1 MALLPPV
8 SLVLDITALVG
19 GSQREWREFSRV
31 GRTHIPQAVYEEM
44 RLLFDRSPDPDL
56 EALCK
61 AFNHFY
67 PTSGWQIT
75 DIHAHHPTLTAT
87 GHGLTHRTRITLA
100 AARCA
105 YALALNSPT
114 HLIVLVTRNQPML
127 QRMAEISL
135 ANLCAIDAG
144 DLLQWSRTGQRPI
157 AVSQKL
163 HQLRAT
169 TAAVPTAG
177 MVGSSEPR
185 TSPSRLT
192 SSPSTRSSP
201 SARSSPTRP
210 ASTQAAATRPT
221 PARSTPARSTAH
233 RSGQSEPRF
242 QSRTAGGLPNWA
254 SQLVSLSLVLGCLA
268 IAGWLLWG
276 IGHQTGWLDLLRQPL
291 DPVQQKSN

>member
-8 SLVLDITALVG
+8 SLILDITALLG

-87 GHGLTHRTRITLA
+87 GHGLTHSTRITLA

-127 QRMAEISL
+127 QRMADISL

-169 TAAVPTAG
+169 TAVVPTPG
-177 MVGSSEPR
+177 MVGSAEPR

-201 SARSSPTRP
+201 TRP
-210 ASTQAAATRPT
+210 ASTHAAATRSAPARPT
-221 PARSTPARSTAH
+221 PPRSTAGG
-233 RSGQSEPRF
+233 SGQTEPRF
-242 QSRTAGGLPNWA
+242 QLRTARGMPNWA
-254 SQLVSLSLVLGCLA
+254 SQLGSLILVLGCLA

-276 IGHQTGWLDLLRQPL
+276 IGHQIGWLDLLRQPL
-291 DPVQQKSN
+291 DPVQQKSK

>member
-75 DIHAHHPTLTAT
+75 DTHAHHPTLTAT
-87 GHGLTHRTRITLA
+87 GHGLTHRTRIALA

-127 QRMAEISL
+127 QRIAEIAL
-135 ANLCAIDAG
+135 ANLCAVDAG

-169 TAAVPTAG
+169 TAAVPTPG
-177 MVGSSEPR
+177 MVGSSGLR

-192 SSPSTRSSP
+192 SSPPT
-201 SARSSPTRP
+201 RSSPTRT
-210 ASTQAAATRPT
+210 ASTPAAATRP
-221 PARSTPARSTAH
+221 APARSTAYS
-233 RSGQSEPRF
+233 SGQTEPRF
-242 QSRTAGGLPNWA
+242 QSRTARGIPNWA
-254 SQLVSLSLVLGCLA
+254 SQLGSLILVLGCLA

-291 DPVQQKSN
+291 DPVQQKSK

>member
-1 MALLPPV
+1 MTLLPPV
-8 SLVLDITALVG
+8 SLILDITALVG

-87 GHGLTHRTRITLA
+87 GHGLTHRTRISLA

-127 QRMAEISL
+127 QRIAEISL

-169 TAAVPTAG
+169 TAAVPTPG
-177 MVGSSEPR
+177 VVGAAEPR

-192 SSPSTRSSP
+192 SSPSTRSSL
-201 SARSSPTRP
+201 TRP
-210 ASTQAAATRPT
+210 ASTQAAATRSA
-221 PARSTPARSTAH
+221 PARPAPARSTAYG
-233 RSGQSEPRF
+233 SGQTEPRF
-242 QSRTAGGLPNWA
+242 QSRTARGMPTWA

-268 IAGWLLWG
+268 IAEWLLWG

-291 DPVQQKSN
+291 DPVQQKSK

>member
-8 SLVLDITALVG
+8 SLILDITALLG

-75 DIHAHHPTLTAT
+75 DVHAHHPTLTAT
-87 GHGLTHRTRITLA
+87 GHGLTHRTRIALA

-127 QRMAEISL
+127 QRMADISL

-169 TAAVPTAG
+169 TAVVPTPG
-177 MVGSSEPR
+177 MVGSAEPR

-201 SARSSPTRP
+201 TRP
-210 ASTQAAATRPT
+210 ASTHAAATRSATARPA
-221 PARSTPARSTAH
+221 PARPASPRSTADG
-233 RSGQSEPRF
+233 SGQTEPRF
-242 QSRTAGGLPNWA
+242 QSRTARGMPNWA
-254 SQLVSLSLVLGCLA
+254 SQLGSLILVLGCLA

-276 IGHQTGWLDLLRQPL
+276 IGHRTGWLDLLRQPL
-291 DPVQQKSN
+291 DPVQQKSK